1 MNLFGQA
8 MTARKHFF
16 DGTHRTRPPAETLA
30 DYRRFLPMMGIT
42 RIANVTGLDRIGLPV
57 CVAIRPN
64 ARSLATSQGKGET
77 LAAARASA
85 MMEAIESWHG
95 ERIAGP
101 LWSESYAAL
110 ATHRR
115 VIDPRLLA
123 IRADATWHADR
134 PLEWIEGEDL
144 MTGEPAWVPH
154 ETISSN
160 FVEMTGRRPVFLKGT
175 NGLASGNHLLEAV
188 LHGMFEVIERDALTL
203 WSLQPADARKAR
215 QVDLASIG
223 DEHLQRTIHVLA
235 EKGVAAAAWDITS
248 DLGIPTF
255 TCTLIDDPDSPQ
267 WRPIPAM
274 SGHGTHLHPRIA
286 LSRALH
292 EAIQSRVTMIS
303 GSRDDMFP
311 RDYDDAGDRG
321 GHARILDEWRV
332 PPPALPFRRGDT
344 PVSEWFEQ
352 DIAIVLERLRA
363 RGLTSVVVV
372 DLTVA
377 GVDIPVVKVVI
388 PGTEPVRTGVYR
400 PGPRA
405 RQAMARRA
413 A

>member
-1 MNLFGQA
+1 MKLFGQGV
-8 MTARKHFF
+8 TARKGFF
-16 DGTHRTRPPAETLA
+16 EGTHRTRSPTETLA
-30 DYRRFLPMMGIT
+30 DYQRFLPMMGIT

-101 LWSESYAAL
+101 LWSESYSTLAAR
-110 ATHRR
+110 RR
-115 VIDPRLLA
+115 VIDPKLLA
-123 IRADATWHADR
+123 VRADATWHPDR

-144 MTGEPAWVPH
+144 MTGEPVLVPH

-160 FVEMTGRRPVFLKGT
+160 FVEMVDRRPVFLKGT

-188 LHGMFEVIERDALTL
+188 LHGMLEVIERDALTL
-203 WSLQPADARKAR
+203 WSVQPESARKLR
-215 QVDLASIG
+215 QVNLASVD
-223 DEHLQRTIHVLA
+223 DEHLQRTIKVLDD
-235 EKGVAAAAWDITS
+235 KGIAVAAWDITS

-274 SGHGTHLHPRIA
+274 SGHGTHLRSQIA

-311 RDYDDAGDRG
+311 RDYEDAGDRRA
-321 GHARILDEWRV
+321 HARMLDGWNA
-332 PPPALPFRRGDT
+332 PSATLPFARGDL

-352 DIAIVLERLRA
+352 DIATVLERLRSC
-363 RGLTSVVVV
+363 GLPSVVVV
-372 DLTVA
+372 DLSVA

-400 PGPRA
+400 PGARA
-405 RQAMARRA
+405 QRAMAGHA
-413 A
+413 V